1 MWVQG
6 VTIKNK
12 HKLLN
17 YLRELS
23 KINFDEVTI
32 IVKGG
37 NEGYEEFKRIFDW
50 ITRQKSSNQH
60 RKHRYRNKTSA

>member
-6 VTIKNK
+6 ITIKNK

-23 KINFDEVTI
+23 QMHFEKVTI
-32 IVKGG
+32 IVEGREENYEKFKRLFDRNIRREGG
-37 NEGYEEFKRIFDW
+37 NNNR
-50 ITRQKSSNQH
+50 KSRH
-60 RKHRYRNKTSA
+60 RD